1 MKKMMLFSIQSIHI
15 LQVKKKRK
23 RKKKNTPREQDLL
36 KSLKIKVN
44 KDLSCLRLLKN
55 QEADAEP
62 SQSIEFQVIKVPLW
76 FLLNLGQTVIVLQ
89 MMTVPQ
95 VVLTQAVVT
104 VTALT
109 QKLAIL
115 IVKVKQADKLQSLK
129 V

>member
-1 MKKMMLFSIQSIHI
+1 MKKMILCSIQNIHI
-15 LQVKKKRK
+15 PQVKKKRK
-23 RKKKNTPREQDLL
+23 RKKKNTPRERDLL
-36 KSLKIKVN
+36 KSLKIKAN

>member
-1 MKKMMLFSIQSIHI
+1 MKKMMLFSIQNIHI
-15 LQVKKKRK
+15 PQVKKKRK
-23 RKKKNTPREQDLL
+23 RKKRNTPRERDLL
-36 KSLKIKVN
+36 KSLKIKAN

-115 IVKVKQADKLQSLK
+115 IVKLIQANKLQSLK